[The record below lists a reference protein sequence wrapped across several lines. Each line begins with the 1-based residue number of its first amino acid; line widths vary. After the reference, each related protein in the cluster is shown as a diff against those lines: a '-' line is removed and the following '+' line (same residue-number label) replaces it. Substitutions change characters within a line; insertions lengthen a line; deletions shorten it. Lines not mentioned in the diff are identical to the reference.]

1 MAKKI
6 SGSEIV
12 IECLKEQG
20 VDIVFGYPGGA
31 ILILSTYQPL
41 VPLRLL
47 HGFLMLP

>member
-20 VDIVFGYPGGA
+20 VDIVFGYPGGVA
-31 ILILSTYQPL
+31 NMGHIDFWTDCLIPFWQSVIT
-41 VPLRLL
+41 
-47 HGFLMLP
+47 

>member
-20 VDIVFGYPGGA
+20 VDIVFGYPICIG
-31 ILILSTYQPL
+31 
-41 VPLRLL
+41 
-47 HGFLMLP
+47 